1 MAVIEIKDEAL
12 KGRFTAFVAALGKSE
27 EEIATAL
34 KGELG
39 ETITDAA
46 VNNLGDPDITPD
58 NDLLTALTGAGVA
71 KATARAAIKGIRN
84 APAPAPETERPTV
97 DASALVPALSMLPS
111 VPKGVGLLS
120 ALKVGGV
127 VRFKPETL
135 VGAVS
140 VLLADALGLAD
151 IEETL
156 RGKIED
162 RCERTGRQVPDV
174 YLKIDS
180 IAKSKEYGDM
190 LAVIRDELGITDRR
204 RYVSNAERE
213 KLFASLTPI
222 FTELKGVQDVLQAY
236 VDKMIT
242 GGGNSAAFTQAL
254 LGMAAGMPVNPAL
267 AAMMKPPPPTA
278 VIAAIEGFIERT
290 NKKFAATR
298 AITAAALLP
307 EQAAITAILD
317 NQELYTALGVQD
329 REEMLQELGFGANSD
344 LVLAEQ
350 NVAVFLLG
358 VFEIPKKDSASL
370 PMYIGSLA
378 SLGADIEWDRLDAVV
393 RNRKLPRTPVAP
405 RGRGNERGDPPPRA
419 Y

>member
-1 MAVIEIKDEAL
+1 M
-12 KGRFTAFVAALGKSE
+12 
-27 EEIATAL
+27 
-34 KGELG
+34 
-39 ETITDAA
+39 
-46 VNNLGDPDITPD
+46 
-58 NDLLTALTGAGVA
+58 
-71 KATARAAIKGIRN
+71 
-84 APAPAPETERPTV
+84 
-97 DASALVPALSMLPS
+97 
-111 VPKGVGLLS
+111 
-120 ALKVGGV
+120 
-127 VRFKPETL
+127 RFKPETL